1 MKKFGLCTILAMS
14 AFCLLTAASPLRAY
28 ADSVTLTLQN
38 VGPNQVDGY
47 YAYPYKFSANNP
59 SGPATISLM
68 CVSFDNE
75 IYVGETWTADV
86 YALTDPGFIPAVDAS
101 GENGGTLQEY
111 EEAAWLFNDAQ
122 ATAFSNNPTQSES
135 DQSAVWYLFQPGTGD
150 SSGNNGQLTFAQN
163 YVLGNPNSS
172 LYSQFVVYVPV
183 SGSQSEGELPQTFIG
198 DPPPTPEPSRLLLL
212 GTGLLGLAV
221 VVFRKAKPSGQVS
234 HS

>member
-1 MKKFGLCTILAMS
+1 
-14 AFCLLTAASPLRAY
+14 
-28 ADSVTLTLQN
+28 
-38 VGPNQVDGY
+38 
-47 YAYPYKFSANNP
+47 
-59 SGPATISLM
+59 M

-75 IYVGETWTADV
+75 IYSGETWTAHV

-122 ATAFSNNPTQSES
+122 ATAFSNPSQSES
-135 DQSAVWYLFQPGTGD
+135 DQSAAWYLFHPDTPGTGD